1 MNENLHTL
9 FPLYEGEKEI
19 RMKKI
24 LSFLIAVCLMITGI
38 PVTTFAQSSSRE
50 QADLEISSAQEL
62 RDFAE
67 QVNSGKTFKGKVI
80 KLTQDIVFDGVSLN
94 NFTTIGI
101 GEAKEEFSNIENIGN
116 NIYFNNI
123 TKFEGI
129 FDGQYHTISGINQT
143 NTFAG
148 LFACIGSDGI
158 VKNVMIKDSKFNNVR
173 GSGIALVNFGEI
185 INCHT
190 AGEMKLYLFDAYDE
204 EDDENFYASEGAGIT
219 CINEGVILNSSNKMN
234 INGEK
239 IYKCGGIVG
248 INYEIIQN
256 CYNEGTLTST
266 NYDLTMGYSGGI
278 VGYNSYGTVQNCYNK
293 GNFVSYYNEG
303 IWSSGGIVGIS
314 EGNLNSG
321 IIQNCYNTGRF
332 LNTKLVDASMWEDND
347 GIGNIVGY
355 VNGGIVRNC
364 FGDTSL
370 SLIGSNSASLAEE
383 NISFTNSDLQ
393 EGYLFIMLNRNRG
406 ENQSWLPWILNG
418 TSVYPT
424 LRGTHEIYFNKT
436 ANGYITSDY
445 SQGYGGQT
453 ITLTSIPNSNCKLS
467 SLTVMTSSGQK
478 IDTKLVKGK
487 YQFIM
492 PESEVIISAS
502 FELNYTISLKS
513 SKNGKIKSNKKVAF
527 AGDKVTLT
535 SVPKKKYKLKA
546 IAVKT
551 ITGKKVALKK
561 VNGKYQFTMP
571 KENVIVSAK
580 FKKK

>member
-1 MNENLHTL
+1 MKENLHTL

-19 RMKKI
+19 KMKKI

-94 NFTTIGI
+94 NFTTIGF
-101 GEAKEEFSNIENIGN
+101 GEAKEAISRFGVIGN
-116 NIYFNNI
+116 LKGVWYRKYLGCI
-123 TKFEGI
+123 TRFQGT

-173 GSGIALVNFGEI
+173 GSGIAIVNFGKI

-190 AGEMKLYLFDAYDE
+190 AGNMSLYSYYNKRNIPCSD
-204 EDDENFYASEGAGIT
+204 GAGIVF
-219 CINEGVILNSSNKMN
+219 INEGIVLNSSNK
-234 INGEK
+234 ISTTCGR
-239 IYKCGGIVG
+239 IQYYGGITGVNRG
-248 INYEIIQN
+248 VIQN
-256 CYNEGTLTST
+256 CYNEGILTST
-266 NYDLTMGYSGGI
+266 GTVKYCGGI
-278 VGYNSYGTVQNCYNK
+278 VGNNLHGTIQNCYNR
-293 GNFVSYYNEG
+293 GNIIGYSMENN
-303 IWSSGGIVGIS
+303 GGIVGTS
-314 EGNLNSG
+314 AGSLNSG
-321 IIQNCYNTGRF
+321 IIQNCYNIGRF
-332 LNTKLVDASMWEDND
+332 LNEKLVDASMWEDND
-347 GIGNIVGY
+347 SIGNIVGY
-355 VNGGIVRNC
+355 VEGGIVRNC

-370 SLIGSNSASLAEE
+370 SLIGRNE
-383 NISFTNSDLQ
+383 NILDEGNASFTNSDLQ
-393 EGYLFIMLNRNRG
+393 EGYLFTMLNRNRG

-418 TSVYPT
+418 TSIYPT
-424 LRGTHEIYFNKT
+424 LRETHEIYFNKT

-445 SQGYGGQT
+445 SQGYGEQT

-492 PESEVIISAS
+492 PYSEVIISAN